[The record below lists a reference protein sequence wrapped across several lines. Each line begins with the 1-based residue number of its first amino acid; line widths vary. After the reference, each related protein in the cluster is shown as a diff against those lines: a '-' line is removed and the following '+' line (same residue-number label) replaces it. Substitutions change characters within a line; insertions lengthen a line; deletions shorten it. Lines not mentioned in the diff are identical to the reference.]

1 MSCKSTSSQS
11 FTQFEHNS
19 NNNKMPSSS
28 SSSSSTSSP
37 PPPTT
42 TSTVTASLANK
53 KYNVYSRKSDLIH
66 DKLHQTI
73 LMLAIGGEK
82 ATAAAHSRQLKKSAS
97 SRMSM
102 SSLNDD
108 SELLGGVLGDYASQ
122 SVTNSSSSSCNIDMQ
137 IRQVQMSREVFH
149 DYCDQFKTFRKLIM
163 PIKSFHDD
171 E

>member
-1 MSCKSTSSQS
+1 
-11 FTQFEHNS
+11 
-19 NNNKMPSSS
+19 MPSSS

-82 ATAAAHSRQLKKSAS
+82 ATAAAAAHSRQLKKSAS

-102 SSLNDD
+102 SSLDSAGTSLDDD
-108 SELLGGVLGDYASQ
+108 SELLGGVLGDHASH
-122 SVTNSSSSSCNIDMQ
+122 SVTNSSSSSSSSCNIDMQ
-137 IRQVQMSREVFH
+137 IRQVQMSREVFL

>member
-1 MSCKSTSSQS
+1 M
-11 FTQFEHNS
+11 
-19 NNNKMPSSS
+19 
-28 SSSSSTSSP
+28 
-37 PPPTT
+37 
-42 TSTVTASLANK
+42 ANK

-102 SSLNDD
+102 SSLDSAGTSLDDD
-108 SELLGGVLGDYASQ
+108 SELLGGVLGDHASH
-122 SVTNSSSSSCNIDMQ
+122 SVTNSSSSSSSSCNIDMQ
-137 IRQVQMSREVFH
+137 IRQVQMSREVFL